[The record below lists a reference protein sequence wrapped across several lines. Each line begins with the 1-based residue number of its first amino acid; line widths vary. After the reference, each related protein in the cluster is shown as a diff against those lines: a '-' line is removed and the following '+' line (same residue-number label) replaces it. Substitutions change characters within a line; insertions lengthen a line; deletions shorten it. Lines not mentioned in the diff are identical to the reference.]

1 MLLYIHICFYNST
14 HEQCLEIGSCITVH
28 HLLSSFTVVK
38 QEFVILFG
46 EYHNNIIVMLQ
57 FCSYQEAIEDIT
69 KRMGAGM
76 AKFIC
81 KEVCNVFII
90 LK

>member
-1 MLLYIHICFYNST
+1 ML
-14 HEQCLEIGSCITVH
+14 
-28 HLLSSFTVVK
+28 
-38 QEFVILFG
+38 
-46 EYHNNIIVMLQ
+46 

-81 KEVCNVFII
+81 KEVCNAFI
-90 LK
+90 L

>member
-1 MLLYIHICFYNST
+1 MTSPLFLLAMDFKC
-14 HEQCLEIGSCITVH
+14 CGCC
-28 HLLSSFTVVK
+28 LLSDSN
-38 QEFVILFG
+38 ILVF
-46 EYHNNIIVMLQ
+46 HLIL

-81 KEVCNVFII
+81 KEVGNPVQSAYSRNSFHCLLNA
-90 LK
+90 